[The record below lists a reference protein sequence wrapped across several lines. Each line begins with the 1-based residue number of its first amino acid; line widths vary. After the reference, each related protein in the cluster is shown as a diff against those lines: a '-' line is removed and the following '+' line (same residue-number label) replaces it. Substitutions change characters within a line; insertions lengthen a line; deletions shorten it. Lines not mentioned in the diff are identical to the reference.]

1 MDGRTVYQTD
11 DGALLYIT
19 FGGYYYPTELRDTG
33 VTGQSSTPTE
43 PYFVLTLTCET
54 ADSRYAWLTKR
65 VMFGMGDG
73 TEGRVRFRVFGV
85 K

>member
-33 VTGQSSTPTE
+33 VTGQSSMPTE

-54 ADSRYAWLTKR
+54 ADPRYAWLTKR

-73 TEGRVRFRVFGV
+73 NEGRVRFRVFGV